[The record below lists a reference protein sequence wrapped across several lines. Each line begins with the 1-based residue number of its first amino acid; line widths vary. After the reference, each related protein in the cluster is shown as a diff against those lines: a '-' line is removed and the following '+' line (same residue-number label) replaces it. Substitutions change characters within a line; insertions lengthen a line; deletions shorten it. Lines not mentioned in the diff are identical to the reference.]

1 MSNAPGRWT
10 SIEINGK
17 QADVF
22 EPEAPRA
29 GRAVLHLHGHACET
43 LKDNPAFSTE
53 LNRHGLRVI
62 CPHGKRSWWLPLV
75 CSEFDA
81 EQTPLDFV
89 RDEVVG
95 WIGRE
100 WNVEPP
106 HIALT
111 GISMGGQ
118 GILQLAYRA
127 ALQFP
132 VVAAIS
138 PAVDFHDWV
147 GRGLPLD
154 EMFENREAARQE
166 TAILQ
171 LHPLNWPRH
180 QLLVCDPTDAEWIES
195 AERLSSKLYST
206 GVPFESDFK
215 SSHGG
220 HSWDYFN
227 AMAARVIE
235 FVATGLEQESLRVG

>member
-1 MSNAPGRWT
+1 MSAGRWT
-10 SIEINGK
+10 STEINGK

-22 EPEAPRA
+22 EPDTPRE

-43 LKDNPAFSTE
+43 LKDNPVFSTE

-62 CPHGKRSWWLPLV
+62 CPHGKRSWWLPLI
-75 CSEFDA
+75 CTEFDA
-81 EQTPLDFV
+81 DQTPLDFV
-89 RDEVVG
+89 REDVVD
-95 WIGRE
+95 WISRE
-100 WNVEPP
+100 WNVKTPN
-106 HIALT
+106 IALT

-118 GILQLAYRA
+118 GVLQLAYRA

-132 VVAAIS
+132 VMAAIS
-138 PAVDFHDWV
+138 PAVDFHNWV

-154 EMFENREAARQE
+154 EMFDDREAARQH

-180 QLLVCDPTDAEWIES
+180 QLLVCDPTDTEWIES
-195 AERLSSKLYST
+195 AERLGSKLYST
-206 GVPFESDFK
+206 GIPFESDFE

-227 AMAARVIE
+227 AMAPRVMD
-235 FVATGLEQESLRVG
+235 FVAAGLEQESLRLV